1 MSTPVYKRKLSKVE
15 YVAKAGDI
23 FMKTSKAMFG
33 LPKRWQNFRC
43 DYISKTAYELLDHV
57 ASANLIYVRCRID
70 FDTRRQHLLDARAKA
85 FTLLNL
91 IDALL
96 RESVDL
102 QAKIEAGVL
111 SRSTKDP
118 VRKKYKMLVAVV
130 DEILDENELIKG
142 VLDSDLKIYK
152 EKFGDNI
159 N

>member
-1 MSTPVYKRKLSKVE
+1 MATPVYKRKLSKAE

-23 FMKTSKAMFG
+23 FMKTSKAVFG

-57 ASANLIYVRCRID
+57 ASANIIYVKCRID
-70 FDTRRQHLLDARAKA
+70 FDTRRQHLLKARTKA

-102 QAKIEAGVL
+102 QNKIDANKSGQGFL
-111 SRSTKDP
+111 
-118 VRKKYKMLVAVV
+118 
-130 DEILDENELIKG
+130 
-142 VLDSDLKIYK
+142 
-152 EKFGDNI
+152 
-159 N
+159 